1 MSSGYHCWLDTL
13 WFYCPFNYSRHVS
26 HPKVDSFMS
35 FFPVER
41 WLHRLLGFN
50 LVARHFGKMKI
61 RDQFPIHLKY
71 YTGYTIHNHSIIKY
85 PCPATQRATRNLS
98 PKSDFHSS
106 HLWSINTPRSDPSLS
121 SPPTDCPRYL
131 VVLPVH
137 SSIYN

>member
-41 WLHRLLGFN
+41 SLHRLLGFN

-61 RDQFPIHLKY
+61 RDQFPIHLIY
-71 YTGYTIHNHSIIKY
+71 YTGYTQPFYNKVPMPCHSTSNKKSVTKIRFPFFPLMVNQHAAIRSIAIQSTHRL
-85 PCPATQRATRNLS
+85 PAIFGRAT
-98 PKSDFHSS
+98 
-106 HLWSINTPRSDPSLS
+106 
-121 SPPTDCPRYL
+121 CPL
-131 VVLPVH
+131 FD
-137 SSIYN
+137 I